1 MFDSQTP
8 RSNLATMLGI
18 IGAALAAL
26 GGLTWYFTR

>member
-1 MFDSQTP
+1 MFDSQAPKT
-8 RSNLATMLGI
+8 NLATMLAV